1 MAIGYMDI
9 SYIIIGY
16 MDISYIIIGSMD
28 ISYMAIGY
36 GYMAIF
42 IDYMDRVRLTF

>member
-1 MAIGYMDI
+1 MAIGC
-9 SYIIIGY
+9 

-36 GYMAIF
+36 GYMAMF
-42 IDYMDRVRLTF
+42 IDYMDRVRFDFLGFGCRTSFI